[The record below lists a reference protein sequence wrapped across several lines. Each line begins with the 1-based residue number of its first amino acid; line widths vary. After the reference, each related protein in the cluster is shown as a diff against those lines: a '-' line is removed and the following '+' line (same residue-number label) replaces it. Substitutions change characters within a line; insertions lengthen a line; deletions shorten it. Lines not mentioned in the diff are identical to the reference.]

1 MANNNNDDNDIKIMA
16 HSLPTRVQAAGGS
29 WLNLQHVAPHKS
41 GPMRTM
47 MTNTT
52 TTIVIRNMSIYDYLR
67 QHLCGS
73 KRQRSTFEPH
83 PSSNCPASKLRKHN
97 FSNYQKERERERE
110 REREK
115 QHKHKDHRSRGR
127 PSMDDYDIRFFFYLN
142 SLILFTMSCSR
153 QSAAE
158 GDDLKHFICDRIRKF
173 DRLRRKARKRRKRR
187 PKQQQLTENQM
198 HL

>member
-1 MANNNNDDNDIKIMA
+1 MMANNNNNNNIKILA
-16 HSLPTRVQAAGGS
+16 TSLPTRVQAAGGS

-41 GPMRTM
+41 GPMIT
-47 MTNTT
+47 TISNTTT

-67 QHLCGS
+67 HNLSRS

-83 PSSNCPASKLRKHN
+83 PSPSTCPASKLRKHN
-97 FSNYQKERERERE
+97 FSNYQKEREREQR
-110 REREK
+110 
-115 QHKHKDHRSRGR
+115 HKDKNQRTKGK

-187 PKQQQLTENQM
+187 PKQLAEDRMCTYK
-198 HL
+198 L

>member
-1 MANNNNDDNDIKIMA
+1 MA

-41 GPMRTM
+41 GPMINM
-47 MTNTT
+47 MTNTS

-67 QHLCGS
+67 QNLCRS
-73 KRQRSTFEPH
+73 KRHRSTIEPH
-83 PSSNCPASKLRKHN
+83 PSPQCPASKLRKHN
-97 FSNYQKERERERE
+97 FSNYQRERERE
-110 REREK
+110 RESERENN
-115 QHKHKDHRSRGR
+115 HKDHRSGGR

-187 PKQQQLTENQM
+187 PKQLTDNQM

>member
-1 MANNNNDDNDIKIMA
+1 MLASNNYNKIVA
-16 HSLPTRVQAAGGS
+16 TSLPTRVQAAGGS

-41 GPMRTM
+41 GPIINISNT
-47 MTNTT
+47 TT
-52 TTIVIRNMSIYDYLR
+52 TTIVIRNMSIYDYFR
-67 QHLCGS
+67 QHLASS

-83 PSSNCPASKLRKHN
+83 PSPSTYPASKLRKHN
-97 FSNYQKERERERE
+97 FSNYQKEREREDR
-110 REREK
+110 R
-115 QHKHKDHRSRGR
+115 KDNNNNHRTKGKTSL
-127 PSMDDYDIRFFFYLN
+127 DDYDIRFFFYLN

-187 PKQQQLTENQM
+187 PKKLVEDQM
-198 HL
+198 HHL